1 MLIKSLNQSLSQ
13 FSAKIPLKTLLVVPF
28 VLQIVGAVGLVG
40 WLSFKNGQEAVNQ
53 LAIELQEQAN
63 SRLQLF
69 LDQYFTIP
77 QQINQINQD
86 AIQLGLIDLDNLS
99 TLGLYFAKQV
109 EVFDVSYI
117 NFGGREINQFIGVK
131 NRENLPPRI
140 TEFYRQAADGD
151 LYWLSYTRDEGGN
164 RQNINTFIE
173 NSDHRNEGWYL
184 DATNANQPVWSQ
196 IYQWEDEPILSIS
209 SSYPVYQ
216 NNQFIGVIGVDL
228 KLSAIGQ
235 YLNEINLGE
244 AATIFIIERNG
255 MLVANSGETPSY
267 IKENREV
274 QQISAGESKNQNI
287 REITDNLLQ
296 QFDDFN
302 QIQTPQQFYLN
313 LSNERKFIQVTPWKT
328 ESGLDWLVVV
338 AIPESELMA
347 QINANTRTTIILCI
361 ITLIIATTLA
371 ILTARWII
379 QPILKLKNSAL
390 AFSEGKFDRTV
401 DVNRSD
407 ELGILAKTFNYMA
420 KQLQASFTT
429 LENQNIELKRLNQ
442 LKDEFLAN
450 TSHELR
456 TPLHGIIGLAD
467 SLIDGATGK
476 LPAKT
481 AENLTMIANSGRR
494 LLTLVNDIL
503 DFSKLKHNNIELQLK
518 SLGLREIVDIVLVL
532 SQPLVGQKEIELI
545 NSVPVDLPGVEA
557 DENRLQQILY
567 NLIGNAIKFTESGTV
582 EITACEKD
590 IDKSHPYISVTVSD
604 TGIGISEDKLEQ
616 IFESFEQGD
625 GSTARQYGGTGLGL
639 AVTKQL
645 VELHGGTIQVRS
657 KVGEGSQFTFTLPE
671 AKSPVKPGENQ
682 PLNQT
687 KNRTS
692 NQAVQPPLFPAVNP
706 LSEPATELENASEIL
721 IQDGGEFKILV
732 VDDEPVNIQV
742 IANNLSLQNY
752 AITQAT
758 NGLEALQLIEEGFKP
773 DLILLDVMMPRM
785 TGYEVCHKLREKY
798 LHSELPILMLTAKNQ
813 VTDLVE
819 GLGSGANDYLSK
831 PFSKQELLARIKTHL
846 RLLKI
851 NNAYG
856 RFVPHD
862 FLRFLGHESIIDVKL
877 GDHVQKEMTVMFSD
891 IRSFTTLSEEMSPQ
905 ETFDFINRYL
915 NQVSPIIRK
924 HNGFIDKYI
933 GDGIMAL
940 FPRSAEDAVQC
951 AIAMQKQVSLYNQE
965 LQQQGKVP
973 INIGIGLHTGTLML
987 GTIGERERME
997 STVIADAVN
1006 LASRLEGLTKL
1017 YGAGIIISEKT
1028 LSRLSDFQNYGYRF
1042 LDRVKVKG
1050 KNIAAGVFEIYD
1062 GNSQSL
1068 QTLKIQTKS
1077 DFEEAVFFYHRQE
1090 FHQAEVILQQVLA
1103 VNPED
1108 QAALLYLHRCQQ
1120 SQVLQ

>member
-1 MLIKSLNQSLSQ
+1 MLTKSLNQSLAQ
-13 FSAKIPLKTLLVVPF
+13 LSAKIPLKTLLVVPF

-40 WLSFKNGQEAVNQ
+40 WFSFKNGQEAVNK

-63 SRLQLF
+63 SRILLF
-69 LDQYFTIP
+69 LDHYFTIP

-86 AIQLGLIDLDNLS
+86 AIQLGLVDLEDLS

-109 EVFDVSYI
+109 EVFNVSYI
-117 NFGGREINQFIGVK
+117 NFGGLEINQFVGVQ
-131 NRENLPPRI
+131 NQGDNPPRI

-151 LYWLSYTRDEGGN
+151 LYWLSYTRDEQGN
-164 RQNINTFIE
+164 QQNTNTFIE
-173 NSDHRNEGWYL
+173 NADHRTESWYTDVI
-184 DATNANQPVWSQ
+184 DAEKSVWSR
-196 IYQWEDEPILSIS
+196 IYQWKDKPILSIS
-209 SSYPVYQ
+209 ASYPIYNPNTQ
-216 NNQFIGVIGVDL
+216 LIGAIGVDL
-228 KLSAIGQ
+228 NLSDISQ
-235 YLNEINLGE
+235 YLNQINLSE
-244 AATIFIIERNG
+244 ATTIFIVEQNG
-255 MLVANSGETPSY
+255 MLVANSGQTQSF
-267 IKENREV
+267 IQKNQEV
-274 QQISAGESKNQNI
+274 EQILALESPNPKISA
-287 REITDNLLQ
+287 ITQELQ
-296 QFDDFN
+296 QKIGNFT
-302 QIQTPQQFYLN
+302 QIQTPQQLYLTLGN
-313 LSNERKFIQVTPWKT
+313 KREFIQVTPWKT
-328 ESGLDWLVVV
+328 ESGLDWLLIV
-338 AIPESELMA
+338 AIPESDFMA

-361 ITLIIATTLA
+361 ITLILATTLA

-390 AFSEGKFDRTV
+390 AFSEGKFDQTV
-401 DVNRSD
+401 DVNRAD
-407 ELGILAKTFNYMA
+407 ELGILAKIFNYMA
-420 KQLQASFTT
+420 QQLQTSFAT
-429 LENQNIELKRLNQ
+429 LENQNIELKRLSQ
-442 LKDEFLAN
+442 IKDEFLAN

-476 LPAKT
+476 LPTKT
-481 AENLTMIANSGRR
+481 TENLTMIANSGRR

-503 DFSKLKHNNIELQLK
+503 DFSKLKHNTIELQLK
-518 SLGLREIVDIVLVL
+518 SLGLWEVVDMVLVL
-532 SQPLVGQKEIELI
+532 SQSLVGQKNIILI
-545 NSVPVDLPGVEA
+545 NSVPSDLPGVEA

-567 NLIGNAIKFTESGTV
+567 NLIGNAVKFTESGTV
-582 EITACEKD
+582 EITACEK
-590 IDKSHPYISVTVSD
+590 IINESNHYISVTISD
-604 TGIGISEDKLEQ
+604 TGIGIPEDKLEQ
-616 IFESFEQGD
+616 IFASFEQGD

-645 VELHGGTIQVRS
+645 VELHGGTIEVRS
-657 KVGEGSQFTFTLPE
+657 KVGEGSQFTFTLPQ
-671 AKSPVKPGENQ
+671 ANSPIEPIENLTIQ
-682 PLNQT
+682 ST
-687 KNRTS
+687 KLSKNIS
-692 NQAVQPPLFPAVNP
+692 Q
-706 LSEPATELENASEIL
+706 SEPKIELENTPEIL
-721 IQDGGEFKILV
+721 IEESGDFKILV

-758 NGLEALQLIEEGFKP
+758 NGLEALTLIEQGFKP

-813 VTDLVE
+813 VTDLVD
-819 GLGSGANDYLSK
+819 GLSSGANDYLSK

-877 GDHVQKEMTVMFSD
+877 GDHVQQEMTVMFSD

-905 ETFDFINRYL
+905 ETFDFINGYL

-940 FPRSAEDAVQC
+940 FPQSSEDAVKC
-951 AIAMQKQVSLYNQE
+951 AIAMQKTVSLYNQE
-965 LQQQGKVP
+965 LQTQGKLP

-987 GTIGERERME
+987 GTIGEQERME

-1017 YGAGIIISEKT
+1017 YGAGIIVSEKT

-1062 GNSQSL
+1062 SNPESL
-1068 QTLKIQTKS
+1068 QALKIQTKS
-1077 DFEEAVFFYHRQE
+1077 DFEQAVFFYHRQE
-1090 FHQAEVILQQVLA
+1090 YQQAEAILQQVLTI
-1103 VNPED
+1103 NPED
-1108 QAALLYLHRCQQ
+1108 KAALLYLQRCQNF
-1120 SQVLQ
+1120 QV

>member
-1 MLIKSLNQSLSQ
+1 MFIKSLNQSLSQ

-40 WLSFKNGQEAVNQ
+40 WLSFKNGQEAVNK

-63 SRLQLF
+63 SRLQQF
-69 LDQYFTIP
+69 LNHYLTIP

-86 AIQLGLIDLDNLS
+86 AILLRLVNLEDLS

-117 NFGGREINQFIGVK
+117 NFGGLEINQFVGVK
-131 NRENLPPRI
+131 NQENNSPLIKVFAR
-140 TEFYRQAADGD
+140 RSSNGD
-151 LYWLSYTRDEGGN
+151 LYWNSYTRDEQGN
-164 RQNINTFIE
+164 RQNLRTFRE
-173 NSDHRNEGWYL
+173 NLDHRNEAWY
-184 DATNANQPVWSQ
+184 TNAVAAGKPVWSQ

-209 SSYPVYQ
+209 SSYPIY
-216 NNQFIGVIGVDL
+216 NPKNKLIGAIGVDL
-228 KLSAIGQ
+228 NLSAIGQ
-235 YLNEINLGE
+235 YLNQINLSD
-244 AATIFIIERNG
+244 ATTIFIIERNG
-255 MLVANSGETPSY
+255 MLVANSGETQPFIQNKQKVKRILAVDSQNQK
-267 IKENREV
+267 IS
-274 QQISAGESKNQNI
+274 QITQK
-287 REITDNLLQ
+287 LLQ
-296 QFDDFN
+296 NFENFN
-302 QIQTPQQFYLN
+302 QIKTPQQFYLN
-313 LSNERKFIQVTPWKT
+313 LDSEREFIQITPWKT
-328 ESGLDWLVVV
+328 QAGLDWLVVV
-338 AIPESELMA
+338 SIPESDFME
-347 QINANTRTTIILCI
+347 QINANTRTTIILCL
-361 ITLIIATTLA
+361 ITLIIATILA
-371 ILTARWII
+371 FLTARWII

-390 AFSEGKFDRTV
+390 AFSEGKFDQTV
-401 DVNRSD
+401 DINRSD
-407 ELGILAKTFNYMA
+407 ELGILAQTFNYMA
-420 KQLQASFTT
+420 QQLQASFAT
-429 LENQNIELKRLNQ
+429 LETQNIELKRLNQ

-456 TPLHGIIGLAD
+456 TPLHGIIGLSD

-476 LPAKT
+476 LPPKT
-481 AENLTMIANSGRR
+481 TKNLTMISNSGRR
-494 LLTLVNDIL
+494 LLTLVNDVL
-503 DFSKLKHNNIELQLK
+503 DFSKLKHNKIELQLK
-518 SLGLREIVDIVLVL
+518 SVGLWEVVDMVLVL
-532 SQPLVGQKEIELI
+532 SQSLIGEKNIKLI
-545 NSVPVDLPGVEA
+545 NSIPNDLPGVEA

-567 NLIGNAIKFTESGTV
+567 NLIGNAVKFTESGTV
-582 EITACEKD
+582 EITACEKILD
-590 IDKSHPYISVTVSD
+590 ESNHYIAVTVSD
-604 TGIGISEDKLEQ
+604 TGIGISEDKLEK
-616 IFESFEQGD
+616 IFESFEQAD

-645 VELHGGTIQVRS
+645 VELHGGIIQVSS
-657 KVGEGSQFTFTLPE
+657 KVPEGSQFTFTLPK
-671 AKSPVKPGENQ
+671 AKSPVKPTENQ
-682 PLNQT
+682 TLQLSLVSTTN
-687 KNRTS
+687 S
-692 NQAVQPPLFPAVNP
+692 S
-706 LSEPATELENASEIL
+706 SEPQTEPENLPELL
-721 IQDGGEFKILV
+721 IEYKSEFKILV

-758 NGLEALQLIEEGFKP
+758 NGLEALTLIEQGFKP
-773 DLILLDVMMPRM
+773 DLVLLDVMMPRM
-785 TGYEVCHKLREKY
+785 TGYEVCQKLREKY

-813 VTDLVE
+813 VTDLVD
-819 GLGSGANDYLSK
+819 GLGSGANDFLSK

-846 RLLKI
+846 HLLKI

-862 FLRFLGHESIIDVKL
+862 FLRFLGHESIIDVQL

-940 FPRSAEDAVQC
+940 FPQSAEDAVKC
-951 AIAMQKQVSLYNQE
+951 AVAMQKKVSLYNQE
-965 LQQQGKVP
+965 LRQQGKIP

-1062 GNSQSL
+1062 GDLDSL
-1068 QTLKIQTKS
+1068 QRLKTQTKP
-1077 DFEEAVFFYHRQE
+1077 DFEEGVFLYHRQE
-1090 FHQAEVILQQVLA
+1090 FEQAEAILQQVLTI
-1103 VNPED
+1103 NPED
-1108 QAALLYLHRCQQ
+1108 KAALLYLHRCQHF
-1120 SQVLQ
+1120 QV

>member
-1 MLIKSLNQSLSQ
+1 MLIKSLNQSLAQ
-13 FSAKIPLKTLLVVPF
+13 LSAKIPLKTLLVVPF

-40 WLSFKNGQEAVNQ
+40 WFSFKNGQEAVNK

-63 SRLQLF
+63 SRIQLF
-69 LDQYFTIP
+69 LDNYFTIP

-86 AIQLGLIDLDNLS
+86 AIQLGLVNLDDLS

-109 EVFDVSYI
+109 EVFNVSYI
-117 NFGGREINQFIGVK
+117 NFGGLEINQFVGVK
-131 NRENLPPRI
+131 NQGDSQPLI
-140 TEFYRQAADGD
+140 TEFYRQAADGN
-151 LYWLSYTRDEGGN
+151 LYWNSYTRDEQGN
-164 RQNINTFIE
+164 KQNINTFIE
-173 NSDHRNEGWYL
+173 NADHRNEGWYT
-184 DATNANQPVWSQ
+184 DVIEADKPVWSQ
-196 IYQWEDEPILSIS
+196 IYQWKDKPILSIS
-209 SSYPVYQ
+209 ASYPIYNP
-216 NNQFIGVIGVDL
+216 NNQLIGAIGVDL
-228 KLSAIGQ
+228 NLADISQ
-235 YLNEINLGE
+235 YLNQINLSE
-244 AATIFIIERNG
+244 ATTIFIVERNG
-255 MLVANSGETPSY
+255 MLVANSGETQSF
-267 IKENREV
+267 IQKNQEV
-274 QQISAGESKNQNI
+274 QQILALESQNQKI
-287 REITDNLLQ
+287 RAITQELQ
-296 QFDDFN
+296 QKISNFT
-302 QIQTPQQFYLN
+302 QIQTPQQLYLT
-313 LSNERKFIQVTPWKT
+313 LGNEREFIQVTPWKT
-328 ESGLDWLVVV
+328 ESGLDWLLIV
-338 AIPESELMA
+338 AIPESDFMA

-361 ITLIIATTLA
+361 ITLILVTTLA

-379 QPILKLKNSAL
+379 QPILKLKDSAL
-390 AFSEGKFDRTV
+390 AFSEGKFDQTV
-401 DVNRSD
+401 DINRED
-407 ELGILAKTFNYMA
+407 ELGILAKIFNYMA
-420 KQLQASFTT
+420 QQLQTSFAT
-429 LENQNIELKRLNQ
+429 LENQNIELKRLSQ
-442 LKDEFLAN
+442 IKDEFLAN

-476 LPAKT
+476 LPTKT
-481 AENLTMIANSGRR
+481 TENLTMIANSGRR

-503 DFSKLKHNNIELQLK
+503 DFSKLKHNTIELQLK
-518 SLGLREIVDIVLVL
+518 SLGLWEVLDMVLVL
-532 SQPLVGQKEIELI
+532 SQSLVGQKNIKLI
-545 NSVPVDLPGVEA
+545 NSVPDDLPGVEA

-582 EITACEKD
+582 EITACEKI
-590 IDKSHPYISVTVSD
+590 IDESNHYIAVTISD

-616 IFESFEQGD
+616 IFASFEQGD
-625 GSTARQYGGTGLGL
+625 GSTARQYSGTGLGL

-645 VELHGGTIQVRS
+645 VELHCGTIEVRS
-657 KVGEGSQFTFTLPE
+657 KVAEGSQFTFTLPK
-671 AKSPVKPGENQ
+671 AKSPIQATENQ
-682 PLNQT
+682 T
-687 KNRTS
+687 I
-692 NQAVQPPLFPAVNP
+692 QPSKLSTNVS
-706 LSEPATELENASEIL
+706 LSEPQLELENTSEIL
-721 IQDGGEFKILV
+721 IEDSGEFKILV

-758 NGLEALQLIEEGFKP
+758 NGLEALTLIEKGFKP

-785 TGYEVCHKLREKY
+785 TGYEVCQKLREKY

-813 VTDLVE
+813 VTDLVD
-819 GLGSGANDYLSK
+819 GLSSGANDYLSK

-905 ETFDFINRYL
+905 ETFDFINGYL
-915 NQVSPIIRK
+915 KQVSPIIRT

-940 FPRSAEDAVQC
+940 FPQSAEDAVKC
-951 AIAMQKQVSLYNQE
+951 AVAMQKTVSLYNQE
-965 LQQQGKVP
+965 QQKQGKLP

-987 GTIGERERME
+987 GTIGEQERME

-1017 YGAGIIISEKT
+1017 YGAGIIVSEKT

-1062 GNSQSL
+1062 SNPESL
-1068 QTLKIQTKS
+1068 QALKIKTKS
-1077 DFEEAVFFYHRQE
+1077 DFEQAVFLYHRQE
-1090 FHQAEVILQQVLA
+1090 FQQAEAILKQVLT

-1108 QAALLYLHRCQQ
+1108 KAALLYLQRCQH
-1120 SQVLQ
+1120 SQV

>member
-1 MLIKSLNQSLSQ
+1 MLIKSLNQSLAQ
-13 FSAKIPLKTLLVVPF
+13 LSAKIPLKTLLVVPF

-40 WLSFKNGQEAVNQ
+40 WFSFKNGQEAVNK

-63 SRLQLF
+63 SRIQLF
-69 LDQYFTIP
+69 LDNYFTIP

-86 AIQLGLIDLDNLS
+86 AIQLGLVNLDNLS

-109 EVFDVSYI
+109 EVFNVSYI
-117 NFGGREINQFIGVK
+117 NFGGLEINQFVGVN
-131 NRENLPPRI
+131 NRRDNLPRI

-151 LYWLSYTRDEGGN
+151 LYWFSYTRDEQGN
-164 RQNINTFIE
+164 KQNINTFIE
-173 NSDHRNEGWYL
+173 NADHRTEGWYTDVI
-184 DATNANQPVWSQ
+184 DAGQPVWSQ
-196 IYQWEDEPILSIS
+196 IYQWKDKPILSIS
-209 SSYPVYQ
+209 ASYPIYNP
-216 NNQFIGVIGVDL
+216 NNQLIGAIGVDL
-228 KLSAIGQ
+228 NLSDISQ
-235 YLNEINLGE
+235 YLNQINLSE
-244 AATIFIIERNG
+244 ATTIFIVERNG
-255 MLVANSGETPSY
+255 MLVANSGQTQSF
-267 IKENREV
+267 I
-274 QQISAGESKNQNI
+274 QKNQEVKQILALESQNTKI
-287 REITDNLLQ
+287 SIITQELQ
-296 QFDDFN
+296 QKIGNFS
-302 QIQTPQQFYLN
+302 QIQTPQQLYLT
-313 LSNERKFIQVTPWKT
+313 LGNERQFIQLTPWKT
-328 ESGLDWLVVV
+328 ESGLNWLLVV
-338 AIPESELMA
+338 AIPESDFMA

-361 ITLIIATTLA
+361 ITLILATTLA

-390 AFSEGKFDRTV
+390 AFSEGKFDQTV
-401 DVNRSD
+401 DVNRAD
-407 ELGILAKTFNYMA
+407 ELGILAKVFNYMA
-420 KQLQASFTT
+420 QQLQTSFAT
-429 LENQNIELKRLNQ
+429 LENQNIELKRLSQ
-442 LKDEFLAN
+442 IKDEFLAN

-476 LPAKT
+476 LPTKT
-481 AENLTMIANSGRR
+481 TENLTMIANSGRR

-503 DFSKLKHNNIELQLK
+503 DFSKLKHNTIELQLK
-518 SLGLREIVDIVLVL
+518 SLGLWEILDMVLVL
-532 SQPLVGQKEIELI
+532 SQSLVGQKNIKLI
-545 NSVPVDLPGVEA
+545 NSVPDDLPGVEA

-582 EITACEKD
+582 EITACEK
-590 IDKSHPYISVTVSD
+590 IINESNHYIAVTISD
-604 TGIGISEDKLEQ
+604 TGIGIPEDKLEQ
-616 IFESFEQGD
+616 IFASFEQGD

-645 VELHGGTIQVRS
+645 VELHGGTIEVRS
-657 KVGEGSQFTFTLPE
+657 KVAEGSQFTFTLPK
-671 AKSPVKPGENQ
+671 AKSPVEATENQ
-682 PLNQT
+682 T
-687 KNRTS
+687 I
-692 NQAVQPPLFPAVNP
+692 PPSKLSTNVS
-706 LSEPATELENASEIL
+706 LSEPQLELENTPEIL
-721 IQDGGEFKILV
+721 IEDSGEFKILV

-758 NGLEALQLIEEGFKP
+758 NGLEALTLIEEGFKP

-785 TGYEVCHKLREKY
+785 TGYEVCQKLREKY

-813 VTDLVE
+813 VTDLVD
-819 GLGSGANDYLSK
+819 GLSSGANDYLSK

-905 ETFDFINRYL
+905 ETFDFINGYL
-915 NQVSPIIRK
+915 KQVSPIIRK

-940 FPRSAEDAVQC
+940 FPQSSEDAVQC
-951 AIAMQKQVSLYNQE
+951 AIAMQKTVSAYNQE
-965 LQQQGKVP
+965 LQKQGKLP

-987 GTIGERERME
+987 GTIGEQERME

-1017 YGAGIIISEKT
+1017 YGAGIIVSEKT

-1062 GNSQSL
+1062 GNPESL
-1068 QTLKIQTKS
+1068 QALKIKTKS
-1077 DFEEAVFFYHRQE
+1077 DFEQAVFLYHRQE
-1090 FHQAEVILQQVLA
+1090 FQQAEAILQQILT
-1103 VNPED
+1103 VNPD
-1108 QAALLYLHRCQQ
+1108 DKAALLYLQRCQH
-1120 SQVLQ
+1120 SQV

>member
-1 MLIKSLNQSLSQ
+1 MLTKSLNQSLAQ
-13 FSAKIPLKTLLVVPF
+13 LSAKIPLKTLLVVPF

-40 WLSFKNGQEAVNQ
+40 WFSFKNGQEAVNK

-63 SRLQLF
+63 SRILLF
-69 LDQYFTIP
+69 LDHYFTIP

-86 AIQLGLIDLDNLS
+86 AIQLGLVDLEDLS

-109 EVFDVSYI
+109 EVFNVSYI
-117 NFGGREINQFIGVK
+117 NFGGLEINQFVGVQ
-131 NRENLPPRI
+131 NQGDNPPRI

-151 LYWLSYTRDEGGN
+151 LYWLSYTRDEQGN
-164 RQNINTFIE
+164 QQNTNTFIE
-173 NSDHRNEGWYL
+173 NADHRTESWYTDVI
-184 DATNANQPVWSQ
+184 DAEKSVWSR
-196 IYQWEDEPILSIS
+196 IYQWKDKPILSIS
-209 SSYPVYQ
+209 ASYPIYNPNTQ
-216 NNQFIGVIGVDL
+216 LIGAIGVDL
-228 KLSAIGQ
+228 NLSDISQ
-235 YLNEINLGE
+235 YLNQINLSE
-244 AATIFIIERNG
+244 ATTIFIVERNG
-255 MLVANSGETPSY
+255 MLVANSGQTQSF
-267 IKENREV
+267 IQKNQEV
-274 QQISAGESKNQNI
+274 EQILSLESPNQKISA
-287 REITDNLLQ
+287 ITQELQ
-296 QFDDFN
+296 QKIGNFT
-302 QIQTPQQFYLN
+302 QIQTAQQLYLTLGN
-313 LSNERKFIQVTPWKT
+313 KREFIQVTPWKT
-328 ESGLDWLVVV
+328 ESGLDWLLIV
-338 AIPESELMA
+338 AIPESDFMA

-361 ITLIIATTLA
+361 ITLILATTLA

-390 AFSEGKFDRTV
+390 AFSEGKFDQTV
-401 DVNRSD
+401 DVNRAD
-407 ELGILAKTFNYMA
+407 ELGILAKIFNYMA
-420 KQLQASFTT
+420 QQLQTSFAT
-429 LENQNIELKRLNQ
+429 LENQNIELKRLSQ
-442 LKDEFLAN
+442 IKDEFLAN

-476 LPAKT
+476 LPTKT
-481 AENLTMIANSGRR
+481 TENLTMIANSGRR

-503 DFSKLKHNNIELQLK
+503 DFSKLKHNTIELQLK
-518 SLGLREIVDIVLVL
+518 SLGLWEVVDMVLVL
-532 SQPLVGQKEIELI
+532 SQSLVGQKNIILI
-545 NSVPVDLPGVEA
+545 NSVPSDLPGVEA

-567 NLIGNAIKFTESGTV
+567 NLIGNAVKFTESGTV
-582 EITACEKD
+582 EITACEK
-590 IDKSHPYISVTVSD
+590 IINESNHYIAVTISD
-604 TGIGISEDKLEQ
+604 TGIGIPEDKLEQ
-616 IFESFEQGD
+616 IFASFEQGD

-645 VELHGGTIQVRS
+645 VELHGGTIEVRS
-657 KVGEGSQFTFTLPE
+657 KVGEGSQFTFTLPQ
-671 AKSPVKPGENQ
+671 AKSPIEPIENSTIQ
-682 PLNQT
+682 PSKLSTNISQ
-687 KNRTS
+687 
-692 NQAVQPPLFPAVNP
+692 
-706 LSEPATELENASEIL
+706 SEPKLELENTPEIL
-721 IQDGGEFKILV
+721 IAESGEFKILV

-758 NGLEALQLIEEGFKP
+758 NGLEALTLIEQGFKP

-813 VTDLVE
+813 VTDLVD
-819 GLGSGANDYLSK
+819 GLSSGANDYLSK

-905 ETFDFINRYL
+905 ETFDFINGYL
-915 NQVSPIIRK
+915 KQVSPIIRK

-940 FPRSAEDAVQC
+940 FPQSSEDAVKC
-951 AIAMQKQVSLYNQE
+951 AIAMQKTVSAYNQE
-965 LQQQGKVP
+965 LQTQGKLP

-987 GTIGERERME
+987 GTIGEQERME

-1017 YGAGIIISEKT
+1017 YGAGIIVSEKT

-1062 GNSQSL
+1062 SNPESL
-1068 QTLKIQTKS
+1068 QALKIQTKS
-1077 DFEEAVFFYHRQE
+1077 DFEQAVFFYHRQE
-1090 FHQAEVILQQVLA
+1090 YQQAEAILQQVLTI
-1103 VNPED
+1103 NPED
-1108 QAALLYLHRCQQ
+1108 KAALLYLQRCQNF
-1120 SQVLQ
+1120 QV

>member
-1 MLIKSLNQSLSQ
+1 MLIKSLNQSLAQ
-13 FSAKIPLKTLLVVPF
+13 LSAKIPLKTLLVVPF

-40 WLSFKNGQEAVNQ
+40 WFSFKNGQEAVNK

-63 SRLQLF
+63 SRIQLF
-69 LDQYFTIP
+69 LDNYFTIP

-86 AIQLGLIDLDNLS
+86 AIQLGLVNLDNLS

-109 EVFDVSYI
+109 EVFNVSYI
-117 NFGGREINQFIGVK
+117 NFGGLEINQFVGVN
-131 NRENLPPRI
+131 NRRDNLPRI

-151 LYWLSYTRDEGGN
+151 LYWFSYTRDEQGN
-164 RQNINTFIE
+164 KQNINTFIE
-173 NSDHRNEGWYL
+173 NADHRTEGWYTDVI
-184 DATNANQPVWSQ
+184 DAGQPVWSQ
-196 IYQWEDEPILSIS
+196 IYQWKDKPILSIS
-209 SSYPVYQ
+209 ASYPIYNP
-216 NNQFIGVIGVDL
+216 NNQLIGAIGVDL
-228 KLSAIGQ
+228 NLSDISQ
-235 YLNEINLGE
+235 YLNQINLSE
-244 AATIFIIERNG
+244 ATTIFIVERNG
-255 MLVANSGETPSY
+255 MLVANSGQTQSF
-267 IKENREV
+267 I
-274 QQISAGESKNQNI
+274 QKNQEVKQILALESQNPKI
-287 REITDNLLQ
+287 SIITQELQ
-296 QFDDFN
+296 QKIGNFT
-302 QIQTPQQFYLN
+302 QIQTPQQLYLTLGN
-313 LSNERKFIQVTPWKT
+313 QREFIQLTPWKT
-328 ESGLDWLVVV
+328 ESGLNWLLVV
-338 AIPESELMA
+338 AIPESDFMA

-361 ITLIIATTLA
+361 ITLILATTLA

-390 AFSEGKFDRTV
+390 AFSEGKFDQTV
-401 DVNRSD
+401 DVNRAD
-407 ELGILAKTFNYMA
+407 ELGILAKVFNYMA
-420 KQLQASFTT
+420 QQLQTSFAT
-429 LENQNIELKRLNQ
+429 LENQNIELKRLSQ
-442 LKDEFLAN
+442 IKDEFLAN

-476 LPAKT
+476 LPTKT
-481 AENLTMIANSGRR
+481 TENLTMIANSGRR

-503 DFSKLKHNNIELQLK
+503 DFSKLKHNTIELQLK
-518 SLGLREIVDIVLVL
+518 SLGLWEILDMVLVL
-532 SQPLVGQKEIELI
+532 SQSLVGQKNIKLI
-545 NSVPVDLPGVEA
+545 NSVPDDLPGVEA

-582 EITACEKD
+582 EITACEK
-590 IDKSHPYISVTVSD
+590 IINESNHYIAVTISD
-604 TGIGISEDKLEQ
+604 TGIGIPEDKLEQ
-616 IFESFEQGD
+616 IFASFEQGD

-645 VELHGGTIQVRS
+645 VELHGGTIEVRS
-657 KVGEGSQFTFTLPE
+657 KVAEGSQFTFTLPK
-671 AKSPVKPGENQ
+671 AKSPVEATENQ
-682 PLNQT
+682 T
-687 KNRTS
+687 I
-692 NQAVQPPLFPAVNP
+692 PPSKLSTNVS
-706 LSEPATELENASEIL
+706 LSEPQLELENTPEIL
-721 IQDGGEFKILV
+721 IEDSGEFKILV

-758 NGLEALQLIEEGFKP
+758 NGLEALTLIEEGFKP

-785 TGYEVCHKLREKY
+785 TGYEVCQKLREKY

-813 VTDLVE
+813 VTDLVD
-819 GLGSGANDYLSK
+819 GLSSGANDYLSK

-905 ETFDFINRYL
+905 ETFDFINGYL
-915 NQVSPIIRK
+915 KQVSPIIRK

-940 FPRSAEDAVQC
+940 FPQSSEDAVQC
-951 AIAMQKQVSLYNQE
+951 AIAMQKTVSAYNQE
-965 LQQQGKVP
+965 LQKQGKLP

-987 GTIGERERME
+987 GTIGEQERME

-1017 YGAGIIISEKT
+1017 YGAGIIVSEKT

-1062 GNSQSL
+1062 GNPESL
-1068 QTLKIQTKS
+1068 QALKIKTKS
-1077 DFEEAVFFYHRQE
+1077 DFEQAVFLYHRQE
-1090 FHQAEVILQQVLA
+1090 FQQAEAILQQILT
-1103 VNPED
+1103 VNPD
-1108 QAALLYLHRCQQ
+1108 DKAALLYLQRCQH
-1120 SQVLQ
+1120 SQV

>member
-1 MLIKSLNQSLSQ
+1 MLIKSLNQSLAQ
-13 FSAKIPLKTLLVVPF
+13 LSAKIPLKTLLVVPF

-40 WLSFKNGQEAVNQ
+40 WFSFKNGQEAVNK

-63 SRLQLF
+63 SRIQLF
-69 LDQYFTIP
+69 LDNYFTIP

-86 AIQLGLIDLDNLS
+86 AIQLGLVNLDDLS

-109 EVFDVSYI
+109 EVFNVSYI
-117 NFGGREINQFIGVK
+117 NFGGLEINQFVGVK
-131 NRENLPPRI
+131 NQGDSQPLI
-140 TEFYRQAADGD
+140 TEFYRQAADGN
-151 LYWLSYTRDEGGN
+151 LYWNSYTRDEQGN
-164 RQNINTFIE
+164 KQNINTFIE
-173 NSDHRNEGWYL
+173 NADHRNEGWYT
-184 DATNANQPVWSQ
+184 DVIEADKPVWSQ
-196 IYQWEDEPILSIS
+196 IYQWKDKPILSIS
-209 SSYPVYQ
+209 ASYPIYNP
-216 NNQFIGVIGVDL
+216 NNQLIGAIGVDL
-228 KLSAIGQ
+228 NLADISQ
-235 YLNEINLGE
+235 YLNQINLSE
-244 AATIFIIERNG
+244 ATTIFIVERNG
-255 MLVANSGETPSY
+255 MLVANSGETQSF
-267 IKENREV
+267 IQKNQEV
-274 QQISAGESKNQNI
+274 QQILALESQNQKI
-287 REITDNLLQ
+287 RAITQELQ
-296 QFDDFN
+296 QKISNFT
-302 QIQTPQQFYLN
+302 QIQTPQQLYLT
-313 LSNERKFIQVTPWKT
+313 LGNEREFIQVTPWKT
-328 ESGLDWLVVV
+328 ESGLDWLLIV
-338 AIPESELMA
+338 AIPESDFMA

-361 ITLIIATTLA
+361 ITLILVTTLA

-379 QPILKLKNSAL
+379 QPILKLKDSAL
-390 AFSEGKFDRTV
+390 AFSEGKFDQTV
-401 DVNRSD
+401 DINRED
-407 ELGILAKTFNYMA
+407 ELGILAKIFNYMA
-420 KQLQASFTT
+420 QQLQTSFAT
-429 LENQNIELKRLNQ
+429 LENQNIELKRLSQ
-442 LKDEFLAN
+442 IKDEFLAN

-476 LPAKT
+476 LPTKT
-481 AENLTMIANSGRR
+481 TENLTMIANSGRR

-503 DFSKLKHNNIELQLK
+503 DFSKLKHNTIELQLK
-518 SLGLREIVDIVLVL
+518 SLGLWEVLDMVLVL
-532 SQPLVGQKEIELI
+532 SQSLVGQKNIKLI
-545 NSVPVDLPGVEA
+545 NSVPDDLPGVEA

-582 EITACEKD
+582 EITACEKI
-590 IDKSHPYISVTVSD
+590 IDESNHYIAVTISD

-616 IFESFEQGD
+616 IFASFEQGD

-645 VELHGGTIQVRS
+645 VELHCGTIEVRS
-657 KVGEGSQFTFTLPE
+657 KVAEGSQFTFTLPK
-671 AKSPVKPGENQ
+671 AKSPIQATENQ
-682 PLNQT
+682 T
-687 KNRTS
+687 I
-692 NQAVQPPLFPAVNP
+692 QPSKLSTNVS
-706 LSEPATELENASEIL
+706 LSEPQLELENTSEIL
-721 IQDGGEFKILV
+721 IEDSGEFKILV

-758 NGLEALQLIEEGFKP
+758 NGLEALTLIEKGFKP

-785 TGYEVCHKLREKY
+785 TGYEVCQKLREKY

-813 VTDLVE
+813 VTDLVD
-819 GLGSGANDYLSK
+819 GLSSGANDYLSK

-905 ETFDFINRYL
+905 ETFDFINGYL
-915 NQVSPIIRK
+915 KQVSPIIRT

-940 FPRSAEDAVQC
+940 FPQSAEDAVKC
-951 AIAMQKQVSLYNQE
+951 AVAMQKTVSLYNQE
-965 LQQQGKVP
+965 QQKQGKLP

-987 GTIGERERME
+987 GTIGEQERME

-1017 YGAGIIISEKT
+1017 YGAGIIVSEKT

-1062 GNSQSL
+1062 SNPESL
-1068 QTLKIQTKS
+1068 QALKIKTKS
-1077 DFEEAVFFYHRQE
+1077 DFEQAVFLYHRQE
-1090 FHQAEVILQQVLA
+1090 FQQAEAILKQVLT

-1108 QAALLYLHRCQQ
+1108 KAALLYLQRCQH
-1120 SQVLQ
+1120 SQV

>member
-13 FSAKIPLKTLLVVPF
+13 LSAKIPLKTLLVVPF

-40 WLSFKNGQEAVNQ
+40 WLSFKNGQEAVNK
-53 LAIELQEQAN
+53 LAVELQEQAN

-69 LDQYFTIP
+69 LDNYFTTP

-86 AIQLGLIDLDNLS
+86 AIKLGLIDLENLPK
-99 TLGLYFAKQV
+99 LGLYFAQQI
-109 EVFDVSYI
+109 EVFNVSYI

-140 TEFYRQAADGD
+140 TEFYRRGADGN
-151 LYWLSYTRDEGGN
+151 LYWYSYTRDERGN
-164 RQNINTFIE
+164 KQNINTFIE
-173 NSDHRNEGWYL
+173 NADHRIESWYGDVV
-184 DATNANQPVWSQ
+184 DADKPVWSR

-209 SSYPVYQ
+209 ASYPIYDS
-216 NNQFIGVIGVDL
+216 NNQFIGAIGVDL
-228 KLSAIGQ
+228 NLSDIGQ
-235 YLNEINLGE
+235 YLNEINLSDDT
-244 AATIFIIERNG
+244 TIFIVEQNG
-255 MLVANSGETPSY
+255 MLVANSGETQPF
-267 IKENREV
+267 IEQNDGV
-274 QQISAGESKNQNI
+274 QQISALDSSNPKI
-287 REITDNLLQ
+287 REITRELLEKFGN
-296 QFDDFN
+296 FD
-302 QIQTPQQFYLN
+302 QINAPQQLYLN
-313 LSNERKFIQVTPWKT
+313 LDREREFIQVTPWKT
-328 ESGLDWLVVV
+328 ESGLNWLMVV
-338 AIPESELMA
+338 AIPESDFMA
-347 QINANTRTTIILCI
+347 QINANTRSTIILCI
-361 ITLIIATTLA
+361 ITLIVAGTLA

-390 AFSEGKFDRTV
+390 AFSEGKFDQTV
-401 DVNRSD
+401 DINRSD

-420 KQLQASFTT
+420 QQLQASFAK
-429 LENQNIELKRLNQ
+429 LESQNIELKRLNQ
-442 LKDEFLAN
+442 IKDEFLAN

-467 SLIDGATGK
+467 SLIDGATGE

-481 AENLTMIANSGRR
+481 TENLRMIANSGRR

-503 DFSKLKHNNIELQLK
+503 DFSQLKHNKIELQLK
-518 SLGLREIVDIVLVL
+518 SLSLREIVDVVLVL
-532 SQPLVGQKEIELI
+532 SQSLIGDKNLILI
-545 NSVPVDLPGVEA
+545 NSVPDDLPGVEA

-567 NLIGNAIKFTESGTV
+567 NLVGNAVKFAESGTV
-582 EITACEKD
+582 EVKACDRISDE
-590 IDKSHPYISVTVSD
+590 SHPLIAVTVSD

-645 VELHGGTIQVRS
+645 VELHGGTIEVRS
-657 KVGEGSQFTFTLPE
+657 KVGEGSQFTFTLPG
-671 AKSPVKPGENQ
+671 AKSPVQ
-682 PLNQT
+682 PLENHGI
-687 KNRTS
+687 
-692 NQAVQPPLFPAVNP
+692 LPARVCLTP
-706 LSEPATELENASEIL
+706 APSESETEPETLPELL
-721 IQDGGEFKILV
+721 IEYKSEFKILV

-742 IANNLSLQNY
+742 IANNLALQNY

-758 NGLEALQLIEEGFKP
+758 NGWEALKLIEEGFKP

-785 TGYEVCHKLREKY
+785 TGYEVCKKLREKY

-813 VTDLVE
+813 VADLVD
-819 GLGSGANDYLSK
+819 GLTSGANDYLSK

-877 GDHVQKEMTVMFSD
+877 GDQIQKEMTVMFSD

-915 NQVSPIIRK
+915 SQVSPIIRK

-940 FPRSAEDAVQC
+940 FPRSPEDAVKC
-951 AIAMQKQVSLYNQE
+951 AIAMQKQVSFYNRQ
-965 LQQQGKVP
+965 LQHEGKVP
-973 INIGIGLHTGTLML
+973 IQIGIGLHTGTLML

-997 STVIADAVN
+997 GTVIADAVN

-1017 YGAGIIISEKT
+1017 YGAGIIVSAKT
-1028 LSRLSDFQNYGYRF
+1028 LSRLSEFENYGYRF

-1050 KNIAAGVFEIYD
+1050 KNVAAGVFEIYD
-1062 GNSQSL
+1062 SNPKSL
-1068 QTLKIQTKS
+1068 QALKIQTKS
-1077 DFEEAVFFYHRQE
+1077 DFEEAVFLYHRQE
-1090 FHQAEVILQQVLA
+1090 FQKAEAILQQVLT
-1103 VNPED
+1103 VNPQD
-1108 QAALLYLHRCQQ
+1108 KAALLYLQRCQQ
-1120 SQVLQ
+1120 SQVLP

>member
-1 MLIKSLNQSLSQ
+1 MLIKSLNQSLAQ
-13 FSAKIPLKTLLVVPF
+13 LSAKIPLKTLLVVPF

-40 WLSFKNGQEAVNQ
+40 WFSFKNGQEAVNK

-63 SRLQLF
+63 SRIQLF
-69 LDQYFTIP
+69 LDNYFTIP

-86 AIQLGLIDLDNLS
+86 AIQLGLVNLDDLS

-109 EVFDVSYI
+109 EVFNVSYI
-117 NFGGREINQFIGVK
+117 NFGGLEINQFVGVK
-131 NRENLPPRI
+131 NQGDSQPLI
-140 TEFYRQAADGD
+140 TEFYRQAADGN
-151 LYWLSYTRDEGGN
+151 LYWNSYTRDEQGN
-164 RQNINTFIE
+164 KQNINTFIE
-173 NSDHRNEGWYL
+173 NADHRNEGWYT
-184 DATNANQPVWSQ
+184 DVIEADKPVWSQ
-196 IYQWEDEPILSIS
+196 IYQWKDKPILSIS
-209 SSYPVYQ
+209 ASYPIYNP
-216 NNQFIGVIGVDL
+216 NNQLIGAIGVDL
-228 KLSAIGQ
+228 NLADISQ
-235 YLNEINLGE
+235 YLNQINLSE
-244 AATIFIIERNG
+244 ATTIFIVERNG
-255 MLVANSGETPSY
+255 MLVANSGETQSF
-267 IKENREV
+267 IQKNQEV
-274 QQISAGESKNQNI
+274 QQILALESSNQKI
-287 REITDNLLQ
+287 RAITQELQ
-296 QFDDFN
+296 QKISNFT
-302 QIQTPQQFYLN
+302 QIQTPQQLYLT
-313 LSNERKFIQVTPWKT
+313 LGNEREFIQVTPWKT
-328 ESGLDWLVVV
+328 ESGLDWLLIV
-338 AIPESELMA
+338 AIPESDFMA

-361 ITLIIATTLA
+361 ITLILVTTLA

-379 QPILKLKNSAL
+379 QPILKLKDSAL
-390 AFSEGKFDRTV
+390 AFSEGKFDQTV
-401 DVNRSD
+401 DINRED
-407 ELGILAKTFNYMA
+407 ELGILAKIFNYMA
-420 KQLQASFTT
+420 QQLQTSFAT
-429 LENQNIELKRLNQ
+429 LENQNIELKRLSQ
-442 LKDEFLAN
+442 IKDEFLAN

-476 LPAKT
+476 LPTKT
-481 AENLTMIANSGRR
+481 TENLTMIANSGRR

-503 DFSKLKHNNIELQLK
+503 DFSKLKHNTIELQLK
-518 SLGLREIVDIVLVL
+518 SLGLWEVLDMVLVL
-532 SQPLVGQKEIELI
+532 SQSLVGQKNIKLI
-545 NSVPVDLPGVEA
+545 NSVPDDLPGVEA

-582 EITACEKD
+582 EITACEKI
-590 IDKSHPYISVTVSD
+590 IDESNHYIAVTISD

-616 IFESFEQGD
+616 IFASFEQGD
-625 GSTARQYGGTGLGL
+625 GSTARQYSGTGLGL

-645 VELHGGTIQVRS
+645 VELHCGTIEVRS
-657 KVGEGSQFTFTLPE
+657 KVAEGSQFTFTLPK
-671 AKSPVKPGENQ
+671 AKSPIQATENQ
-682 PLNQT
+682 T
-687 KNRTS
+687 I
-692 NQAVQPPLFPAVNP
+692 QPSKLSTNVS
-706 LSEPATELENASEIL
+706 LSEPQLELENTSEIL
-721 IQDGGEFKILV
+721 IEDSGEFKILV

-758 NGLEALQLIEEGFKP
+758 NGLEALTLIEKGFKP

-785 TGYEVCHKLREKY
+785 TGYEVCQKLREKY

-813 VTDLVE
+813 VTDLVD
-819 GLGSGANDYLSK
+819 GLSSGANDYLSK

-905 ETFDFINRYL
+905 ETFDFINGYL
-915 NQVSPIIRK
+915 KQVSPIIRT

-940 FPRSAEDAVQC
+940 FPQSAEDAVKC
-951 AIAMQKQVSLYNQE
+951 AVAMQKTVSLYNQE
-965 LQQQGKVP
+965 QQKQGKLP

-987 GTIGERERME
+987 GTIGEQERME

-1017 YGAGIIISEKT
+1017 YGAGIIVSEKT

-1062 GNSQSL
+1062 SNPESL
-1068 QTLKIQTKS
+1068 QALKIKTKS
-1077 DFEEAVFFYHRQE
+1077 DFEQAVFLYHRQE
-1090 FHQAEVILQQVLA
+1090 FQQAEAILKQVLT

-1108 QAALLYLHRCQQ
+1108 KAALLYLQRCQH
-1120 SQVLQ
+1120 SQV

>member
-1 MLIKSLNQSLSQ
+1 MLIKSLNQSLAQ
-13 FSAKIPLKTLLVVPF
+13 LSAKIPLKTLLVVPF

-40 WLSFKNGQEAVNQ
+40 WFSFKNGQEAVNK

-63 SRLQLF
+63 SRIQLF
-69 LDQYFTIP
+69 LDNYFTIP

-86 AIQLGLIDLDNLS
+86 AIQLGLVNLDNLS

-109 EVFDVSYI
+109 EVFNVSYI
-117 NFGGREINQFIGVK
+117 NFGGLEINQFVGVN
-131 NRENLPPRI
+131 NRRDNLPRI

-151 LYWLSYTRDEGGN
+151 LYWFSYTRDEQGN
-164 RQNINTFIE
+164 KQNINTFIE
-173 NSDHRNEGWYL
+173 NADHRTEGWYTDVI
-184 DATNANQPVWSQ
+184 DAGQPVWSQ
-196 IYQWEDEPILSIS
+196 IYQWKDKPILSIS
-209 SSYPVYQ
+209 ASYPIYNP
-216 NNQFIGVIGVDL
+216 NNQLIGAIGVDL
-228 KLSAIGQ
+228 NLSDISQ
-235 YLNEINLGE
+235 YLNQINLSE
-244 AATIFIIERNG
+244 ATTIFIVERNG
-255 MLVANSGETPSY
+255 MLVANSGQTQSF
-267 IKENREV
+267 I
-274 QQISAGESKNQNI
+274 QKNQEVKQILALESQNKKI
-287 REITDNLLQ
+287 SIITQELQ
-296 QFDDFN
+296 QKIGNFS
-302 QIQTPQQFYLN
+302 QIQTPQQLYLT
-313 LSNERKFIQVTPWKT
+313 LGNERQFIQLTPWKT
-328 ESGLDWLVVV
+328 ESGLNWLLVV
-338 AIPESELMA
+338 AIPESDFMA

-361 ITLIIATTLA
+361 ITLILATTLA

-390 AFSEGKFDRTV
+390 AFSEGKFDQTV
-401 DVNRSD
+401 DVNRAD
-407 ELGILAKTFNYMA
+407 ELGILAKVFNYMA
-420 KQLQASFTT
+420 QQLQTSFAT
-429 LENQNIELKRLNQ
+429 LENQNIELKRLSQ
-442 LKDEFLAN
+442 IKDEFLAN

-476 LPAKT
+476 LPTKT
-481 AENLTMIANSGRR
+481 TENLTMIANSGRR

-503 DFSKLKHNNIELQLK
+503 DFSKLKHNTIELQLK
-518 SLGLREIVDIVLVL
+518 SLGLWEILDMVLVL
-532 SQPLVGQKEIELI
+532 SQSLVGQKNIKLI
-545 NSVPVDLPGVEA
+545 NSVPDDLPGVEA

-582 EITACEKD
+582 EITACEK
-590 IDKSHPYISVTVSD
+590 IINESNHYIAVTISD
-604 TGIGISEDKLEQ
+604 TGIGIPEDKLEQ
-616 IFESFEQGD
+616 IFASFEQGD

-645 VELHGGTIQVRS
+645 VELHGGTIEVRS
-657 KVGEGSQFTFTLPE
+657 KVAEGSQFTFTLPK
-671 AKSPVKPGENQ
+671 AKSPVEATENQ
-682 PLNQT
+682 T
-687 KNRTS
+687 I
-692 NQAVQPPLFPAVNP
+692 PPSKLSTNVS
-706 LSEPATELENASEIL
+706 LSEPQLELENTPEIL
-721 IQDGGEFKILV
+721 IEDSGEFKILV

-758 NGLEALQLIEEGFKP
+758 NGLEALTLIEEGFKP

-785 TGYEVCHKLREKY
+785 TGYEVCQKLREKY

-813 VTDLVE
+813 VTDLVD
-819 GLGSGANDYLSK
+819 GLSSGANDYLSK

-905 ETFDFINRYL
+905 ETFDFINGYL
-915 NQVSPIIRK
+915 KQVSPIIRK

-940 FPRSAEDAVQC
+940 FPQSSEDAVQC
-951 AIAMQKQVSLYNQE
+951 AIAMQKTVSAYNQE
-965 LQQQGKVP
+965 LQKQGKLP

-987 GTIGERERME
+987 GTIGEQERME

-1017 YGAGIIISEKT
+1017 YGAGIIVSEKT

-1062 GNSQSL
+1062 GNPESL
-1068 QTLKIQTKS
+1068 QALKIKTKS
-1077 DFEEAVFFYHRQE
+1077 DFEQAVFLYHRQE
-1090 FHQAEVILQQVLA
+1090 FQQAEAILQQILT
-1103 VNPED
+1103 VNPD
-1108 QAALLYLHRCQQ
+1108 DKAALLYLQRCQH
-1120 SQVLQ
+1120 SQV

>member
-1 MLIKSLNQSLSQ
+1 MLIQSLNQSLSQ
-13 FSAKIPLKTLLVVPF
+13 LSAKIPLKTLLVVPF
-28 VLQIVGAVGLVG
+28 VLQIVSAVGLVG
-40 WLSFKNGQEAVNQ
+40 WLSFKNGQEAVNK
-53 LAIELQEQAN
+53 LATELQEQAN

-69 LDQYFTIP
+69 LDNYFTIP
-77 QQINQINQD
+77 QQINKINQD
-86 AIQLGLIDLDNLS
+86 AIQLGLIDLENLS
-99 TLGLYFAKQV
+99 TLGLYFAKQI

-131 NRENLPPRI
+131 NLENIPPRI
-140 TEFYRQAADGD
+140 IEFYRQAADGD
-151 LYWLSYTRDEGGN
+151 LYWLSYTRDERGN
-164 RQNINTFIE
+164 KQNINTFIE
-173 NSDHRNEGWYL
+173 NTDHRIEGWYSNVV
-184 DATNANQPVWSQ
+184 DADKPVWSQ

-209 SSYPVYQ
+209 ASYPIYNS

-228 KLSAIGQ
+228 NLSDISQ
-235 YLNEINLGE
+235 YLNQINLSDDT
-244 AATIFIIERNG
+244 TIFLIERNG
-255 MLVANSGETPSY
+255 MLVANSGETESFV
-267 IKENREV
+267 ENNNKV
-274 QQISAGESKNQNI
+274 QQISALESPNPKI
-287 REITDNLLQ
+287 REITQELLEKLGN
-296 QFDDFN
+296 FN
-302 QIQTPQQFYLN
+302 QITTPQQLYLN
-313 LSNERKFIQVTPWKT
+313 LDDEREFIQVTPWKT
-328 ESGLDWLVVV
+328 ESGLDWLMVV
-338 AIPESELMA
+338 AIPESDFMA
-347 QINANTRTTIILCI
+347 QINANTRSTIILCI
-361 ITLIIATTLA
+361 ITLILATTLA

-390 AFSEGKFDRTV
+390 AFSEGKFDQTV

-407 ELGILAKTFNYMA
+407 ELGILAKTFNDMA
-420 KQLQASFTT
+420 QQLQASFAT
-429 LENQNIELKRLNQ
+429 LESQNIELKRLNQ
-442 LKDEFLAN
+442 IKDEFLAN

-467 SLIDGATGK
+467 SLIDGATGT

-481 AENLTMIANSGRR
+481 TENLRMIANSGRR
-494 LLTLVNDIL
+494 LLTLVNDLL
-503 DFSKLKHNNIELQLK
+503 DFSQLKHNKIGLQLK
-518 SLGLREIVDIVLVL
+518 SLGLREIVDVVLVL
-532 SQPLVGQKEIELI
+532 SQSLVGEKHLTLI
-545 NSVPVDLPGVEA
+545 NSVPDDLPGVEA

-567 NLIGNAIKFTESGTV
+567 NLIGNAVKFTESGTV
-582 EITACEKD
+582 EVTAFEKIVD
-590 IDKSHPYISVTVSD
+590 ESHPLIAVTVSD
-604 TGIGISEDKLEQ
+604 TGIGIPEDKLEQ

-645 VELHGGTIQVRS
+645 VELHDGTIDVRS
-657 KVGEGSQFTFTLPE
+657 KVGEGSQFTFTLPK
-671 AKSPVKPGENQ
+671 AKSPVQ
-682 PLNQT
+682 PLEN
-687 KNRTS
+687 N
-692 NQAVQPPLFPAVNP
+692 NIQPALVSIPVLP
-706 LSEPATELENASEIL
+706 SELETDSETIPDVL
-721 IQDGGEFKILV
+721 IEYKTEFKILV

-758 NGLEALQLIEEGFKP
+758 NGLEALKLIEAGFKP

-785 TGYEVCHKLREKY
+785 TGYEVCQKLREKY

-813 VTDLVE
+813 VADLVD
-819 GLGSGANDYLSK
+819 GLTSGANDYLSK

-846 RLLKI
+846 HLLKI

-891 IRSFTTLSEEMSPQ
+891 IRSFTTLSEEMSPR

-915 NQVSPIIRK
+915 SQVSPIIRK

-940 FPRSAEDAVQC
+940 FPQSPEDAVKC
-951 AIAMQKQVSLYNQE
+951 AIAMQKQVSFYNRQ
-965 LQQQGKVP
+965 LQQEGKVP

-1006 LASRLEGLTKL
+1006 LASRLEGLTKQ

-1062 GNSQSL
+1062 GNPKSRQA
-1068 QTLKIQTKS
+1068 LKIQTKS
-1077 DFEEAVFFYHRQE
+1077 DFEEAVFLYHRQE
-1090 FHQAEVILQQVLA
+1090 FQQAEVILQQVLA

-1108 QAALLYLHRCQQ
+1108 KAALLYLHRCQQ
-1120 SQVLQ
+1120 SQLLQ